1 MINGLRQKP
10 AWARFQLKRRPAKTR
25 KTQRERISSQGV
37 DPKKLWQL
45 EAEET
50 RKHEPWNQIKEEKMK
65 AEASTLDVEARV
77 FSQCLVRGHEAKI
90 MHLSLVPCQWRPT
103 ISQFEHLDLT
113 FPKCVEIS
121 WCRGNV
127 RAFFWFWKSK
137 CKDFAAKP
145 QESKTLPDAKLRF
158 FELISFSISKKLSNY
173 GHLWSFWFHCN
184 IKVKMICHCLGH
196 EMWIRMIGQCPGFWL
211 WSRLCVSALR
221 WVRTDRGRDPSVQR
235 CEQWDLISR
244 WPWKPQ
250 WFAQLHHTSRCNSSE
265 FKWI

>member
-1 MINGLRQKP
+1 MINGPRQKP

-50 RKHEPWNQIKEEKMK
+50 RKREPWNQIKEEKMSK
-65 AEASTLDVEARV
+65 SLPLWMSRQEF

-127 RAFFWFWKSK
+127 RAFFLILKVQVQRLCSQ
-137 CKDFAAKP
+137 AARI
-145 QESKTLPDAKLRF
+145 QDTAWCEAKI
-158 FELISFSISKKLSNY
+158 FEPISFSIPKNLSNY
-173 GHLWSFWFHCN
+173 GHLWSFWFHRN
-184 IKVKMICHCLGH
+184 IKVKMICYCL
-196 EMWIRMIGQCPGFWL
+196 L
-211 WSRLCVSALR
+211 L
-221 WVRTDRGRDPSVQR
+221 
-235 CEQWDLISR
+235 
-244 WPWKPQ
+244 
-250 WFAQLHHTSRCNSSE
+250 
-265 FKWI
+265 